1 MGKEAV
7 VKLPEGRNDPC
18 GFYAVR
24 QPGSL
29 FWGEGR
35 MLQTHR
41 NGVLEVDWSLKGD
54 LEFARLLLAGHT
66 YLYILSLLPLS
77 PNEPLF
83 LPMAVGW

>member
-1 MGKEAV
+1 
-7 VKLPEGRNDPC
+7 
-18 GFYAVR
+18 
-24 QPGSL
+24 
-29 FWGEGR
+29 